1 MQHAARSSGRHGRRR
16 YGSPN
21 HLNGDVKLVN
31 YVFIGDFVDRLSSPD
46 GRTRLRPIARRRLA
60 ARIRSSPAIAV

>member
-31 YVFIGDFVDRLSSPD
+31 YVLIGDFV
-46 GRTRLRPIARRRLA
+46 
-60 ARIRSSPAIAV
+60 V